1 MIARYLFNKKNNDR
15 YVKIYQTKGFEY
27 IQKNKKK
34 KKIMH

>member
-27 IQKNKKK
+27 IQKK
-34 KKIMH
+34 